1 MQADSPEL
9 SASDRAALKEQ
20 LKQLRP
26 GDTFVVTIER
36 FDGKY
41 LGETKLPGKT
51 VMVPGT
57 MPGETVRGV
66 VLRNWRKRLLLR
78 PIEILN
84 ADPDRVEPRC
94 QHFSLCAGCQFQHIS
109 YERQLAIKRERLEG
123 FFPEDHPLHPLPLR
137 AVLPS
142 PKPYGYRNSIKVHGP
157 GEPGFWQVKGIDM
170 LRNQECPICVEG
182 VEASLQEM
190 RRQHFSEFVDRDV
203 LNILIRGTSIGQ
215 TYVGPEQPKPEE
227 IAWLAEALENPLTGE
242 TLQLVVPAHAFWQ
255 ASTPMLPTL
264 IAEVVRPVA
273 AFAPEVLLEAYCG
286 MGLFGIM
293 CAPLVPRAIGIE
305 EHPLAI
311 EAARRNQKALDLT
324 NLEIVEGKTED
335 CLGAYLEELPL
346 ERSTLV
352 VDPPRS
358 GLPKKVLKQILAR
371 PPKQLVYVS
380 CNPDSFAQNLRQ
392 LCPAPYAVRDLIGL
406 DLFPQ
411 TKHLE
416 CLGVLERVDAAA

>member
-1 MQADSPEL
+1 MQADL
-9 SASDRAALKEQ
+9 SASTEPGDRARLKEQ

-26 GDTFVVTIER
+26 GDTVVVTIER
-36 FDGKY
+36 FDNKY

-78 PIEILN
+78 PVEILA
-84 ADPDRVEPRC
+84 ADRDRVEPRC
-94 QHFSLCAGCQFQHIS
+94 KHFALCAGCQFQHVG

-123 FFPEDHPLHPLPLR
+123 FFPADHPLHPLPLR
-137 AVLPS
+137 AILPS
-142 PKPYGYRNSIKVHGP
+142 PSPYGYRNSIKVHGP

-170 LRNQECPICVEG
+170 LHNEECPICVEG
-182 VEASLQEM
+182 VESALQAQ
-190 RRQHFSEFVDRDV
+190 RRDRFEEFVSRDI
-203 LNILIRGTSIGQ
+203 LNVLIRTTKIGD
-215 TYVGPEQPKPEE
+215 TYVGPEQPQPEE
-227 IAWLAEALENPLTGE
+227 VAWLSEELDNPLTGE

-255 ASTPMLPTL
+255 ASTPMLPQL
-264 IAEVVRPVA
+264 VAEVVRPVA
-273 AFAPEVLLEAYCG
+273 AFGPEILLEAYCG

-293 CAPLVPRAIGIE
+293 CAPVVPRAIGIE

-311 EAARRNQKALDLT
+311 EAARRNQQALGLA
-324 NLEIVEGKTED
+324 NLEIIEGKTED
-335 CLGAYLEELPL
+335 YLATYLEQLPL
-346 ERSTLV
+346 ERATLV

-358 GLPKKVLKQILAR
+358 GLPKKVLQQILAR
-371 PPKQLVYVS
+371 PPQQLVYVS

-392 LCPAPYAVRDLIGL
+392 LCPEPYRVKDLIAL

-416 CLGVLERVDAAA
+416 CLGVLERVPAA